1 MTNKKGFECR
11 FVEPDDAF
19 DLMRLYQGSVPRIKS
34 DAMFLDLARL
44 RALIETQGKNWA
56 VAAAKGQLVAL
67 VALQVDAENRLG
79 RVRRMY
85 AAGPETERREALSAA
100 LSFLMEKIAAD
111 GATDMVYS
119 TTRTLTL
126 EQQDIALEQ
135 GFKVLGVFPNAVYA
149 DPRRLNG
156 LSAWFA
162 PDVLTQR
169 RHADFSLHPLVEPFF
184 EIVRKQCEL
193 PKQGTAKV
201 PAPPPDLEP
210 CPPLEMI
217 EAPRFVA
224 ERYRQ
229 VKARKNLSVNFFPF
243 ETPNILFTSPDGR
256 VEVFVRLV
264 KETRFAC
271 ILAEHLTASVDAVR
285 LYREVAQ
292 MLYDRRVIYIEV
304 INDAADVSGT
314 ECILRAGF
322 VPCGY
327 MPCLKQTGDKRR
339 DYVVFARSYEY
350 FTYPKLKVNS
360 LYLDYLRE
368 YCKARAAMSARDA

>member
-1 MTNKKGFECR
+1 
-11 FVEPDDAF
+11 VEPEDAF
-19 DLMRLYQGSVPRIKS
+19 ELMRLYQGSSPRIKS
-34 DAMFLDLARL
+34 DALFLDLARL
-44 RALIETQGKNWA
+44 RGEIAANGRYW
-56 VAAAKGQLVAL
+56 AAASSKGRIVAL
-67 VALQVDAENRLG
+67 VALQHDVDNRLG

-85 AAGPETERREALSAA
+85 AAGSEVERREGLSVALA
-100 LSFLMEKIAAD
+100 FLMERLTAD

-126 EQQDIALEQ
+126 EQQDLALEQ

-156 LSAWFA
+156 LCAWFA
-162 PDVLTQR
+162 PEVLTKR
-169 RHADFSLHPLVEPFF
+169 RHAGFSLHPIVEPFF
-184 EIVRKQCEL
+184 EIVRKQCDL
-193 PKQGTAKV
+193 PRLGVAKV
-201 PAPPPDLEP
+201 PAPPADLEP
-210 CPPLEMI
+210 APALEMI
-217 EAPRFVA
+217 EASRFVA

-243 ETPNILFTSPDGR
+243 DTPNILFTSPDGK

-271 ILAEHLTASVDAVR
+271 ILAEHITGAVDPVR
-285 LYREVAQ
+285 LYREVAAA
-292 MLYDRRVIYIEV
+292 LYASRVIYIEV
-304 INDAADVSGT
+304 INDAADASST

-327 MPCLKQTGDKRR
+327 LPCLKPSGEKRR

-350 FTYPKLKVNS
+350 FTYPRLKVNS

-368 YCKARAAMSARDA
+368 YCKARAVMSTRDA